1 MGEISETSTNEQESA
16 GVPRTAIDDN
26 HGTNLLLPSRVLL
39 PLHDAVAAAGGG
51 SRRNDQQEE
60 QTNFYEIVLL
70 VLHTRSN

>member
-1 MGEISETSTNEQESA
+1 MVGEISETSTNEQESA

-51 SRRNDQQEE
+51 QKK
-60 QTNFYEIVLL
+60 
-70 VLHTRSN
+70 